1 MLPPAVAPS
10 TLSRP
15 RLNAAL
21 REATSQRR
29 LTTLIAGPGF
39 GKTTALADWAT
50 EQPVAW
56 YTASAD
62 DEDAPSLAAGLVAA
76 MRLRA
81 PTLEL
86 PIPRAV
92 GQAPDDEGAAG
103 DRAVATAAALAAAVQ
118 SAAPSTLVLVVDDVH
133 ELGAGSSGAA
143 LLDALVRQLPERAR
157 VVLAGRDGPPFPVSR
172 LQTRGQAIAFGAAD
186 LAFDLH
192 ETTAVLRAALGDD
205 VALDRVA
212 ELLHARTS
220 GWPAAVRLTA
230 DLLRIEATP
239 DRADAVK
246 RILGRTGPIAG
257 PLVAEVLERE
267 PPRWST
273 CSVGSRT

>member
-1 MLPPAVAPS
+1 MEQPGPPLEVKVLPPAIAPS

-21 REATSQRR
+21 REASQRR

-103 DRAVATAAALAAAVQ
+103 D
-118 SAAPSTLVLVVDDVH
+118 
-133 ELGAGSSGAA
+133 
-143 LLDALVRQLPERAR
+143 
-157 VVLAGRDGPPFPVSR
+157 
-172 LQTRGQAIAFGAAD
+172 
-186 LAFDLH
+186 
-192 ETTAVLRAALGDD
+192 
-205 VALDRVA
+205 
-212 ELLHARTS
+212 
-220 GWPAAVRLTA
+220 
-230 DLLRIEATP
+230 
-239 DRADAVK
+239 
-246 RILGRTGPIAG
+246 
-257 PLVAEVLERE
+257 
-267 PPRWST
+267 PRWRRPRHWLPQ
-273 CSVGSRT
+273 CSQRPHRRSCW